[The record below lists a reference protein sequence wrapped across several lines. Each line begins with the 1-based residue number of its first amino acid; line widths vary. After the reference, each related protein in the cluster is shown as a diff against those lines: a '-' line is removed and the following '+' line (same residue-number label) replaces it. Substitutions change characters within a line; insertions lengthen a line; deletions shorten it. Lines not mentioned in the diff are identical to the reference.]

1 MNKTTKT
8 TFLIFGLISQLI
20 GLFFFFTFWLMYYA
34 IPFFIV
40 GAILIFISKKQWY
53 LKLLCILPMLFSIGI
68 IVNAMR
74 FEKYIIPEGF
84 KGVVYV
90 VTDKDYGE
98 NREYDFFKRV
108 FRIPKS
114 GVLFT
119 KFKQKSGIIN
129 RDFYQID
136 NSGNLKEI
144 GVLDYRSYI
153 EKWVINPP
161 KTEPSRDSFAVFTPD
176 LKYDFKSNNYRT
188 VFTIGKYKEIEVWNY
203 LPEERIDSLKKAI
216 KR

>member
-1 MNKTTKT
+1 
-8 TFLIFGLISQLI
+8 
-20 GLFFFFTFWLMYYA
+20 
-34 IPFFIV
+34 
-40 GAILIFISKKQWY
+40 
-53 LKLLCILPMLFSIGI
+53 
-68 IVNAMR
+68 MR